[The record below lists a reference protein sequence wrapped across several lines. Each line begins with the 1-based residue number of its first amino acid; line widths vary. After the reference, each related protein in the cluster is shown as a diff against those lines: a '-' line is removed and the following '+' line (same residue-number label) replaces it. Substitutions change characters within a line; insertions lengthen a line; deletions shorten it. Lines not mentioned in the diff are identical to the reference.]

1 MFRSALPPTRSH
13 NSFIIGFGPLNINVS
28 VMTGTESTQ
37 VARSEFCNI
46 DGELHPVGRCSYIKD
61 TGEVIDAASSRS
73 VARYAF
79 DADTNTWVLL
89 QDYEVEECTMPKK
102 VAQVITFVPL
112 NKLSANYLTIGL
124 AQVRAKTSGL
134 KGGQREYA
142 ERAFDLFLAGLAKKK
157 VAALVKVALRGPA
170 QFAAITPEGDLLWLQ
185 PSDGIRQP
193 AVRATF
199 KHGEAELGLM
209 SALIDTIGTDT
220 PDLVDDTA
228 QKVTEYVARKAKNNG
243 VAVASEAKD
252 APVITDLFAALSGAV
267 DAAKA
272 VK

>member
-1 MFRSALPPTRSH
+1 MFRNALPPTRSH
-13 NSFIIGFGPLNINVS
+13 NSFTIGFGPLNIQVS

-37 VARSEFCNI
+37 VARSEFI
-46 DGELHPVGRCSYIKD
+46 TGEDGELHPVGRCSYDKV
-61 TGEVIDAASSRS
+61 TGEVLADGVSAQ
-73 VARYAF
+73 RYAF

-102 VAQVITFVPL
+102 VAEVITFVPL
-112 NKLSANYLTIGL
+112 SKLSANYLTIGM
-124 AQVRAKTSGL
+124 AQVRAKTSGM
-134 KGGQREYA
+134 KGAQKQYA
-142 ERAFDLFLAGLAKKK
+142 ERAFDLFLTGLAKKK

-170 QFAAITPEGDLLWLQ
+170 QFAAITPEGDMLWLQ

-193 AVRATF
+193 AVRASYS
-199 KHGEAELGLM
+199 HDSREVDLM
-209 SALIDTIGTDT
+209 SALIDTIGTGT

-228 QKVTEYVARKAKNNG
+228 QKVTEYVARKAKDKG
-243 VAVASEAKD
+243 VPVVEKAKD
-252 APVITDLFAALSGAV
+252 EPVITDLFAALSGAV